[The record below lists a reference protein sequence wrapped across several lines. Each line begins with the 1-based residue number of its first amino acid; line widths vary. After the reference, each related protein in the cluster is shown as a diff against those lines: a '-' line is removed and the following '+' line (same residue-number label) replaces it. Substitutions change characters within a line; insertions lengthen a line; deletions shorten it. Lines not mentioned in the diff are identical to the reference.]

1 MAFAHVMAQFSDLIG
16 QIDYMEFTNR
26 FLEPVETIGF
36 NFVVLLTQLSQL
48 LGLCLTSHI
57 NLFACIN

>member
-1 MAFAHVMAQFSDLIG
+1 MAPFSDLIG

-48 LGLCLTSHI
+48 LGLYLTDHI
-57 NLFACIN
+57 NLFSCIK